1 MDCTMRKPS
10 NFATARRLEGF
21 TLIELMIAVSV
32 ATILTV
38 IAVPSYINTVR
49 KSHRTEVKAILL
61 DLAGREER
69 YLATN
74 GVYTTDATQ
83 LGFSTGFGNPV
94 GSAYYKIDTPTVSAA
109 TVSSSTL
116 AATPPGY
123 SFVAEAINGQTK
135 DTQCAQ
141 FTLNQSGV
149 QGSLN
154 SGGAA
159 STGCW

>member
-10 NFATARRLEGF
+10 NFATARRLKGF

-49 KSHRTEVKAILL
+49 KSHRTEAKSILL
-61 DLAGREER
+61 DIAGREER

-74 GVYTTDATQ
+74 GSYSSTPSD
-83 LGFSTGFGNPV
+83 LGFTGSWPQTV
-94 GSAYYKIDTPTVSAA
+94 GSGYYQISVSNVNAA
-109 TVSSSTL
+109 TVSNSTT
-116 AATPPGY
+116 AATPAT
-123 SFVAEAINGQTK
+123 FLFTATAINGQTK

-141 FTLNQSGV
+141 FTVNQSGV

-154 SGGAA
+154 SAA
-159 STGCW
+159 ATSTGCW

>member
-1 MDCTMRKPS
+1 MRKLA
-10 NFATARRLEGF
+10 NLATARRLKGF

-49 KSHRTEVKAILL
+49 KSHRTEAKSILL

-74 GVYTTDATQ
+74 GAYTTDPTQ
-83 LGFSTGFGNPV
+83 LGLPSNGFNTPI
-94 GSAYYKIDTPTVSAA
+94 GSGYYQIDTPTVSAA

-135 DTQCAQ
+135 DTQCAK
-141 FTLNQSGV
+141 FTLDQSGA

>member
-1 MDCTMRKPS
+1 MRKHP
-10 NFATARRLEGF
+10 NLATARRYKGF
-21 TLIELMIAVSV
+21 TLIELMIAVAV

-49 KSHRTEVKAILL
+49 KSHRTEAKSILL
-61 DLAGREER
+61 DIAGREER

-83 LGFSTGFGNPV
+83 LGFSANFPQSV
-94 GSAYYKIDTPTVSAA
+94 GSGYYQIDAPTVSAA

-141 FTLNQSGV
+141 FTINQSGV